1 MNLLNES
8 SDSNLLTR
16 NWNIVK
22 DQSNTNYSVGNEILN
37 STKVLKSKLCNYNNA
52 YMLVSDYITVIGPNL
67 VTQVTFTNCVPFF
80 ENITKIDGV
89 TIDDAEDLDL
99 DMSMYNLLE
108 YSSDGSAETGNLW
121 FYFKAEGTN
130 LNNVAN
136 TNNFKSANA
145 NAIQQIEF
153 VEQLKKYITMLIL
166 QMQML
171 TNPCLF

>member
-37 STKVLKSKLCNYNNA
+37 STEVLKSKLCNYNNA

-99 DMSMYNLLE
+99 DMSMYNL
-108 YSSDGSAETGNLW
+108 
-121 FYFKAEGTN
+121 
-130 LNNVAN
+130 
-136 TNNFKSANA
+136 
-145 NAIQQIEF
+145 
-153 VEQLKKYITMLIL
+153 
-166 QMQML
+166 
-171 TNPCLF
+171 